1 MRSTGQAQIRFVST
15 VLYATIT
22 LAMVLSA
29 WAAFGRDTDTLSLR
43 AIASALSAGALIGF
57 LSVPWLRASSQP
69 RAIVV
74 GSVGGLLLHIMTWVF
89 FTTWAWLAAWAGN
102 ETLDG
107 SLFDSVL
114 AGIFWSVG
122 SISFGFWF
130 TCPCLVV
137 AALLVRYLERSASAP
152 DPPD

>member
-1 MRSTGQAQIRFVST
+1 
-15 VLYATIT
+15 
-22 LAMVLSA
+22 MVLVA

-43 AIASALSAGALIGF
+43 AIASALGAGALIGF
-57 LSVPWLRASSQP
+57 LSVPWLRASSQS
-69 RAIVV
+69 RAIVA
-74 GSVGGLLLHIMTWVF
+74 GIVGGLLLHVMTWVF
-89 FTTWAWLAAWAGN
+89 FATWAWLAAWADS

-122 SISFGFWF
+122 SISFGFWI

-137 AALLVRYLERSASAP
+137 AALLVRYLERSSNAP
-152 DPPD
+152 NPPD

>member
-1 MRSTGQAQIRFVST
+1 
-15 VLYATIT
+15 
-22 LAMVLSA
+22 
-29 WAAFGRDTDTLSLR
+29 
-43 AIASALSAGALIGF
+43 
-57 LSVPWLRASSQP
+57 
-69 RAIVV
+69 
-74 GSVGGLLLHIMTWVF
+74 
-89 FTTWAWLAAWAGN
+89 LAAWAGN